1 MKNFRTI
8 LAALLMLC
16 CATLS
21 AHDFEVDGIYYNITG
36 AKTVEVTYGG
46 TSYSSA
52 KSYSGSVTIPS
63 SVTYNG
69 TTYSVTTIG
78 KLAFYGCSNLTSIT
92 IPNSVTTIEPAA
104 FEHCRSLTSIEI
116 PNGVTIIA
124 GETFYACASLRR
136 IEIPNSITTI
146 ETWAFN
152 GCSSLKSIE
161 IPNTVTTIGEGAFIG
176 CYGLTNIT
184 VDENNLAYDS
194 RNNCNAIIET
204 ASNTLV
210 SGCQTTIIPNS
221 VTAIGNFAFSDCK
234 SLASI
239 EIPNTVTTIGYWAFA
254 SCSSLKSIEIPNTVT
269 TIGENTFS
277 DCSSLKSIEI
287 PNTVTTIGN
296 SAFSGCSSLTSIVIP
311 GSVTTIGDWTFS
323 SCSSLT
329 SISVAAG
336 NTTYDSRDNCNAII
350 ETASNTLISG
360 CKNTVIPSSVTTIG
374 YGAFHGCTSPSIV
387 IPNSVTTIGDYAFK
401 DCSSLTSITSYI
413 TADKLIVPGRYAFS
427 GIDKNN
433 CTLYVP
439 AGAKETYAAT
449 EGWSEFRNIFEL
461 SGECGE
467 NAYWK
472 FDTKNSTLTIYGE
485 GATYDYQSA
494 ESPWNDFK
502 REIKS
507 IEIESGITA
516 IGDYTIYGCTEATS
530 ISIPNTVTKIGD
542 YGIYQLWNL
551 QSLTIPNSV
560 TEVGEFAF
568 ATLVSIEE
576 IHIPASLASIGAS
589 AFGGCNSLET
599 ITVDSSN
606 PYYNSNNNCN
616 AIIET
621 ATNALI
627 MGCKNTIIPDNV
639 TKIGKHAFTQLGVG
653 PVATGGPTSITI
665 PAGVTEIG
673 DYAFS
678 QCSKLETVISHIP
691 ADRLFTPGYQA
702 FNDLHP
708 NCTLYVPASAKETY
722 AATEGWSEFRNIFEL
737 SGECGENAYWKFDTK
752 NSTLTIYGEGAT
764 YDYQSA
770 ESPWNDFK
778 REIKSIEIESGIT
791 AIGDYTIYG
800 CTEATSISIPNT
812 VTKIGDYGIY
822 QLWNLQS
829 LTIPNSVTEVGE
841 FAFAT
846 LVSIEEIHIP
856 ASLAS
861 IGASAFGGCN
871 SLETITVDSSNPY
884 YNSNN
889 NCNAIIETATNA
901 LIMGCKNTI
910 IPDNVTKIGKHAFTQ
925 LGVGPVA
932 TGGPTSITIPA
943 GVTEI
948 GDYAFSQCSKLETVI
963 SHIPADRLFTPGYQA
978 FNDLHPNCTL
988 YVPAGAK
995 ETYAATEGWNEFT
1008 NIVEIIENP
1017 FELTVSA
1024 AGYATLYLDYNAII
1038 PEGVEVY
1045 TANTV
1050 DGNRLMMQQVT
1061 GTLPANTGVIV
1072 RAEQGTYTF
1081 ELSFDEA
1088 EAIESNLFRGSVED
1102 EYVTPEKNA
1111 KYYVLSMKDGVVG
1124 MYADALTGGTF
1135 KNNAHKAYLVLSPK
1149 IGIYDEEVD
1158 TEDPGMQLSN
1168 SYYFDFGGTTAI
1180 DPVVTECEENVY
1192 YDLNGR
1198 RVENPTRGI
1207 YILNGKKI
1215 LVK

>member
-1 MKNFRTI
+1 MKQLKTM
-8 LAALLMLC
+8 LTAMLLLC
-16 CATLS
+16 CTTMS

-152 GCSSLKSIE
+152 GCSSLSSIE
-161 IPNTVTTIGEGAFIG
+161 IPSNVTTIGEGAFIG

-221 VTAIGNFAFSDCK
+221 VTAIGNYAFSDCK

-277 DCSSLKSIEI
+277 DCSSLTSVVI
-287 PNTVTTIGN
+287 PNSVTTIGN

-691 ADRLFTPGYQA
+691 ADRLFTPGY
-702 FNDLHP
+702 L
-708 NCTLYVPASAKETY
+708 
-722 AATEGWSEFRNIFEL
+722 
-737 SGECGENAYWKFDTK
+737 
-752 NSTLTIYGEGAT
+752 
-764 YDYQSA
+764 
-770 ESPWNDFK
+770 
-778 REIKSIEIESGIT
+778 
-791 AIGDYTIYG
+791 
-800 CTEATSISIPNT
+800 
-812 VTKIGDYGIY
+812 
-822 QLWNLQS
+822 
-829 LTIPNSVTEVGE
+829 
-841 FAFAT
+841 
-846 LVSIEEIHIP
+846 
-856 ASLAS
+856 
-861 IGASAFGGCN
+861 
-871 SLETITVDSSNPY
+871 
-884 YNSNN
+884 
-889 NCNAIIETATNA
+889 
-901 LIMGCKNTI
+901 
-910 IPDNVTKIGKHAFTQ
+910 
-925 LGVGPVA
+925 
-932 TGGPTSITIPA
+932 
-943 GVTEI
+943 
-948 GDYAFSQCSKLETVI
+948 
-963 SHIPADRLFTPGYQA
+963 A

-1008 NIVEIIENP
+1008 NIVEMIENP

-1024 AGYATLYLDYNAII
+1024 ARYATLYLDYNAII

-1102 EYVTPEKNA
+1102 EYITPEKNA

-1124 MYADALTGGTF
+1124 MYEDALTGGMF